1 MVWPTVA
8 LFLLVVVLL
17 TLARRSGSADRRLQ
31 LLRCLL
37 PSWRFFETVEGA
49 PLLGFRVVDAQEQ
62 LGPWQRAIPPRQ
74 RGAWRTFW
82 NPQGNLRLAEA
93 AIVEQ
98 LLDELAAKG
107 PIEVEEAEALPSYRL
122 TQRVALVSAAAQLP
136 AGTRYQL
143 RLATYT
149 PGADPAEEELWVSGI
164 YVA

>member
-1 MVWPTVA
+1 MVWPAVL

-17 TLARRSGSADRRLQ
+17 TLAARVGSSDRRLQ
-31 LLRCLL
+31 LLRALF

-49 PLLGFRVVDAQEQ
+49 PLLSFRVLDDRGEP
-62 LGPWQRAIPPRQ
+62 GPWRRAIPARA
-74 RGAWRTFW
+74 RGLWRACW

-98 LLDELAAKG
+98 LLDELAALG
-107 PIEVEEAEALPSYRL
+107 PVAVEVAEALPGYRL
-122 TQRVALVSAAAQLP
+122 TQRVALVSGAAELVP
-136 AGTRYQL
+136 GTRYQL
-143 RLATYT
+143 RLASYT